1 MDHYKRTDNLGHL
14 NHRGECIWK
23 WKEKAEKKKDY
34 MALEKILKKN
44 TIPIQGDLILVVR
57 RVVMYGREYV
67 DVRFVQRIYGSPRYS
82 KKGVRLRVE
91 HLNKLIMA
99 LIEMTKV
106 EEEVRLRVMSE

>member
-1 MDHYKRTDNLGHL
+1 
-14 NHRGECIWK
+14 
-23 WKEKAEKKKDY
+23 

-57 RVVMYGREYV
+57 RVVWYGREYV
-67 DVRFVQRIYGSPRYS
+67 DVRFAKNIYGSPRYT
-82 KKGVRLRVE
+82 KKGIRFRVE

-106 EEEVRLRVMSE
+106 EEEERLMAMVG